1 MIFLKFLF
9 RIKSKKMSF
18 IFAPPTY
25 AVVCLADLRTLLTVG
40 NLFLLTLDIGN
51 TCSHIPLCVF
61 KIAK

>member
-1 MIFLKFLF
+1 
-9 RIKSKKMSF
+9 MSF